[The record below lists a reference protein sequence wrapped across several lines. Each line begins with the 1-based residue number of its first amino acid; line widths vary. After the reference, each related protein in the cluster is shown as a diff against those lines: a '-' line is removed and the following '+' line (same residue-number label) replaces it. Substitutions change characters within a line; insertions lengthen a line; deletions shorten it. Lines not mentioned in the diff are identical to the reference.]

1 MRIILGHNQH
11 AMVPAGGRRAEGGAN
26 GWDRIAVFPTAKKV
40 PIHRRWGWGWGA
52 VPTQHPCERARVLLA
67 DRVGKPGKATAS
79 SYPRCPRGGTTPNYC
94 VARFFQRDRTAPA
107 TGRFTTQTRRHRSD
121 RWGVI
126 GRRGWAGWLGGQRG
140 TGGASS
146 KRANCRLLAQLRQDF
161 ARQGGEEVTPRPVRP
176 GTDSI
181 CYPEYRTPSRTMA
194 RAPPTGKAPM
204 RGHPPR

>member
-94 VARFFQRDRTAPA
+94 VARFFQRDRTAPGA
-107 TGRFTTQTRRHRSD
+107 FHDANVAAQVGSLGCDWAPWVGRMARRAARDWRGIFQTGKLPACSSKTRLRQTRRGRSHPAA
-121 RWGVI
+121 RP
-126 GRRGWAGWLGGQRG
+126 AG
-140 TGGASS
+140 
-146 KRANCRLLAQLRQDF
+146 
-161 ARQGGEEVTPRPVRP
+161 
-176 GTDSI
+176 
-181 CYPEYRTPSRTMA
+181 
-194 RAPPTGKAPM
+194 
-204 RGHPPR
+204 H